1 MKWNITADRP
11 VYLQLIEQL
20 ELAIVAGEYR
30 AGARLPGV
38 REMAAGAAVNP
49 NTMQR
54 ALQELEAR
62 GLLNTQRT
70 AGRTVTEDKTMIAQ
84 LGEQLAA
91 EQIGAFL
98 QMMEGAL
105 SGKTG
110 FTGTA
115 GYCYVGA
122 LQRED
127 KTLIVA
133 LLACGWPNNK
143 TYKWSDTRKLMNY
156 GLEQFKKIN
165 LLQIEPDEAELAP
178 IEVRDGQ
185 GGQIGETVYLKPVVR
200 NYAGEES
207 ILAPLSS
214 EVTLKYE
221 IADQLYAPVK
231 SGDYIGKI
239 CYMLGE
245 ETLAERCVVAG
256 ETIGKIDYPWC
267 LGQVLR
273 LLWIE

>member
-84 LGEQLAA
+84 LREQLAA

-98 QMMEGAL
+98 QMMESWDTPGRRRWHFCSKRHRRNNDGSGIDMQRIDKGLWPEQSAGQFYGGFSGGRITGL
-105 SGKTG
+105 LGPNGSGKTTLMKLAAG
-110 FTGTA
+110 LLVPTGGSLRVCGQAPGPQTKARVAYLPERTYLSA
-115 GYCYVGA
+115 GLRVREA
-122 LQRED
+122 LELFCD
-127 KTLIVA
+127 FTLI
-133 LLACGWPNNK
+133 
-143 TYKWSDTRKLMNY
+143 S
-156 GLEQFKKIN
+156 
-165 LLQIEPDEAELAP
+165 
-178 IEVRDGQ
+178 
-185 GGQIGETVYLKPVVR
+185 
-200 NYAGEES
+200 AGKRRS
-207 ILAPLSS
+207 
-214 EVTLKYE
+214 
-221 IADQLYAPVK
+221 
-231 SGDYIGKI
+231 
-239 CYMLGE
+239 
-245 ETLAERCVVAG
+245 RCWR
-256 ETIGKIDYPWC
+256 I
-267 LGQVLR
+267 
-273 LLWIE
+273 